1 MFTVI
6 GNVAT
11 MAKIKVDA
19 WFKRMFNEQAG
30 GAEVIATLVI
40 IAVVLV
46 LALAFRDNI
55 SDLVKSLWNNML
67 NIGEESQQPTIPSWD

>member
-1 MFTVI
+1 MFAVI
-6 GNVAT
+6 ETVAT

-55 SDLVKSLWNNML
+55 SDLIKSLWNGML
-67 NIGEESQQPTIPSWD
+67 DLGEEGAEPTIPTWG

>member
-6 GNVAT
+6 ENVAT

-55 SDLVKSLWNNML
+55 SDLVKSLWNDML
-67 NIGEESQQPTIPSWD
+67 NIGEESQQPSIPTWE

>member
-1 MFTVI
+1 MFNAI
-6 GNVAT
+6 ENAAI
-11 MAKIKVDA
+11 MAKIQIDA
-19 WFKRMFNEQAG
+19 WFKRMFKEQAG

-55 SDLVKSLWNNML
+55 SNLVKSLWNGML
-67 NIGEESQQPTIPSWD
+67 DIGEESQAPSIPTWD

>member
-6 GNVAT
+6 ENVAT

-55 SDLVKSLWNNML
+55 SDLIKSLWNGMRDL
-67 NIGEESQQPTIPSWD
+67 GEDGAEPTIPTWG

>member
-6 GNVAT
+6 ENVAT

-55 SDLVKSLWNNML
+55 SGLVKSLWNGML
-67 NIGEESQQPTIPSWD
+67 NIGEESQQPSIPTWE

>member
-1 MFTVI
+1 MFTAMQNSAI
-6 GNVAT
+6 

-55 SDLVKSLWNNML
+55 STLVKSLWNGML
-67 NIGEESQQPTIPSWD
+67 KVGKNDVQPTIPDWT

>member
-1 MFTVI
+1 MFTAMQNAAI
-6 GNVAT
+6 
-11 MAKIKVDA
+11 MAKIKIDA
-19 WFKRMFNEQAG
+19 WFQRVFKEQAG

-55 SDLVKSLWNNML
+55 SELVKSLWNGML
-67 NIGEESQQPTIPSWD
+67 NVGENDIQPSIPTWS